1 LKINNLDM
9 PSATLWLLDSSRVP
23 EEDVAFFV
31 QQLGAS
37 EARRYG
43 RFKRR
48 ERQRQF
54 LLGRMLLRFAVS
66 RLMSLPPDV
75 LGVVE
80 RTGTAPQLVLGD
92 SESSPPSFSLSHS
105 REWIACVVGPNVTL
119 GLDIEVND
127 STRDFVG
134 MSRLVFHPDEHR
146 WLLSQVESA
155 RLSAFYHLWCA
166 REALYKLMSVLGRQA
181 VLSLLVGVDGTLASQ
196 GANWHRYTLRHS
208 ALTVAICS
216 DQPLSALYKIEPTEL
231 TRVDWLAAVSSMDT
245 VTASMIE
252 RVNDRCSIEL

>member
-1 LKINNLDM
+1 LKNNNLDM

-37 EARRYG
+37 EVRRYD

-48 ERQRQF
+48 ERKRQF

-80 RTGTAPQLVLGD
+80 QTGNAPQRVLPD
-92 SESSPPSFSLSHS
+92 SQSLRASFSLSHS
-105 REWIACVVGPNVTL
+105 REWVACVVSFSVNL
-119 GLDIEVND
+119 GVDIEVKD
-127 STRDFVG
+127 PTRDVLG
-134 MSRLVFHPDEHR
+134 ISQLVFDPNEHR
-146 WLLSQVESA
+146 WLLPQIDSA
-155 RLSAFYHLWCA
+155 RLSAFYHLWCT
-166 REALYKLMSVLGRQA
+166 REALYKLTSSLGRQT
-181 VLSLLVGVDGTLASQ
+181 VLSPLVGADGTLAWQ

-231 TRVDWLAAVSSMDT
+231 TRVDWLAAEQVS
-245 VTASMIE
+245 I
-252 RVNDRCSIEL
+252 N